1 MKGILVAV
9 LLFTTLAK
17 GQTITRLTLDE
28 AIAIGKEHSRTLK
41 ASTAKAEGASAR
53 ADEASAGLL
62 PSIKLD
68 GSYRRL
74 SDVPPFAV
82 QVPGL
87 MKVPYVISPT
97 YQNSYA
103 LHAGVQQPI
112 FTGFKLAS
120 NTRAAELLAKAAD
133 LDRINDESD
142 LVLAITVAYWTL
154 HQTTETNRYVDENV
168 TRLEMYE
175 KDTQNLLKAGLA
187 TRNDL
192 LKIQVQ
198 SSNAKLT
205 QIDAANDRQVAM
217 MNLNNLIG
225 QPLEA
230 EVEPVSLPQI
240 DSADVL
246 GPVARTAELQMRAW
260 QFRPDLQAMQ
270 ARIQASE
277 ATVRAAK
284 GNWWPQIF
292 FTGNYYYSRPNPR
305 YMPTLDEWKDTW
317 DFGVSIQLDVWNW
330 GATSAQVEQARAG
343 MMANQFIYEQM
354 KENVSLEVTRYDLAK
369 RRAKD
374 KVNVAALAISQAEE
388 NARTTQDKYR
398 SGLATSTDVLDA
410 SVALLQART
419 NYTGALVEFE
429 VARARLV
436 RASGEDHQH
445 E

>member
-175 KDTQNLLKAGLA
+175 KDTHNLLKAGLA

>member
-1 MKGILVAV
+1 MKGILIAV

-17 GQTITRLTLDE
+17 GQTVTRLTLDE

-41 ASTAKAEGASAR
+41 ASTARAEGASAR

-82 QVPGL
+82 MVPGL

-120 NTRAAELLAKAAD
+120 NARAAELLAKAAD

-205 QIDAANDRQVAM
+205 QIDAVNDRQVAM

-230 EVEPVSLPQI
+230 EVEPVSLPQV

-317 DFGVSIQLDVWNW
+317 DFGVSIQLDIWNW

-343 MMANQFIYEQM
+343 MMANQFMYEQM
-354 KENVSLEVTRYDLAK
+354 KENVSFEVTRYDLAK

-388 NARTTQDKYR
+388 NARTTQDKYH

>member
-1 MKGILVAV
+1 MKGILIAV

-17 GQTITRLTLDE
+17 GQTFTRLTLDE